1 MTKIAGM
8 ERENV
13 DASLRALLAADIT
26 HGNLTAAGAVT
37 KSITTVFAAGS
48 DRAVTLPS
56 ANPLTS
62 PAGTTYVVIKTDA
75 AGAGKVVLTPA
86 TGDAIG
92 AAAVDA
98 TWTSPASAVNSI
110 VLIATPDPEPII
122 SPVVHRWAIVSQSG
136 TWV

>member
-26 HGNLTAAGAVT
+26 HGHLAVGGAAT
-37 KSITTVFAAGS
+37 KTITTVLCAGS
-48 DRAVTLPS
+48 DRAITLPS
-56 ANPLTS
+56 ANPLVS
-62 PAGTTYVVIKTDA
+62 PAGTTMVLIKTDS
-75 AGAGKVVLTPA
+75 AGAGKIVLTPA

-110 VLIATPDPEPII
+110 VLIATPDPEPVIT
-122 SPVVHRWAIVSQSG
+122 PVVHRWAIVSQSG
-136 TWV
+136 VWA